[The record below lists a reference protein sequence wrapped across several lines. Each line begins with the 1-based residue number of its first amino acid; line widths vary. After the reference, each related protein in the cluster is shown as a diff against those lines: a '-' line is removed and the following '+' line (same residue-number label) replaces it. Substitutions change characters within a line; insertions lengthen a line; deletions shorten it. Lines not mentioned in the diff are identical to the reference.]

1 MVVRDRFSDRA
12 PRQVYTLFRI
22 FQAIVLLMIL
32 LDSYALQSHAFQE
45 LRESRIQEA
54 AAMSSESSAVPTN
67 FIRNIIIND
76 LETGKHDTVVTR
88 FPPEP
93 NGHLHIGH
101 AKSICLNFGIADEF
115 GGKTNLRFDDT
126 NPLKENEDFMNAIM
140 EDVRWLGFEWD
151 NLLHA
156 SDYFEDLYGF
166 AVHLIKTGKAYVE
179 ELSAEEILEYR
190 GDWMNNEPG
199 RESPWR
205 DRPVEESLE
214 LFERMKNG
222 EFEDGKY
229 VLRAKID
236 MASPDRFM
244 RDPVMYRI
252 RNASHH
258 RTGDTWHIYPM
269 YDWAHGISDAI
280 EGITHSLCTLEF
292 EEHRPLYEWFLE
304 NIPAPSMPRQI
315 EFARGNLDYT
325 VMSKRRLRE
334 LVEEGHVTGW
344 DDPRLPTLAGLR
356 RRGFTPESIRAFWSD
371 MGVSK
376 SNSIIPMGVLEN
388 YVRNDLNVRAPR
400 TMAVLDPLK
409 VVLTNFPAG
418 ETEWLEAAV
427 HPQDESMGTRQVPVT
442 REIWIER
449 GDFMEDPPR
458 KFFRLKPG
466 GEVRLRNAFIVRCTD
481 VIKDAA
487 GEIVELHCELDPET
501 RSGMPGAS
509 RKVKGTIHWV
519 SAEHGVPVEVRLCDR
534 LFTVPNPLGEKGRDF
549 REFINPHS
557 MDVMKRVIV
566 EPGVAEGG
574 PGDFYQF
581 ERTGYFCHDA
591 VDSKPG
597 RPVLNRI
604 VTLRDSWA
612 RIEKELAQQKK

>member
-1 MVVRDRFSDRA
+1 MSDDT
-12 PRQVYTLFRI
+12 P
-22 FQAIVLLMIL
+22 AI
-32 LDSYALQSHAFQE
+32 
-45 LRESRIQEA
+45 
-54 AAMSSESSAVPTN
+54 PTH
-67 FIRNIIIND
+67 FIRNIVIDDI
-76 LETGKHDTVVTR
+76 ESGKHQEIVTR

-115 GGKTNLRFDDT
+115 GGRTNLRFDDT
-126 NPLKENEDFMNAIM
+126 NPLKENEDFMLAIM

-151 NLLHA
+151 ALYHA
-156 SDYFEDLYGF
+156 SDYFAQLYEY
-166 AVHLIKTGKAYVE
+166 ALHLIRTGKAYVE
-179 ELSAEEILEYR
+179 ELTADEIRTYR
-190 GDWMNNEPG
+190 GTLTEPG

-205 DRPVEESLE
+205 DRPVEESMD
-214 LFERMKNG
+214 LFQRMKAG
-222 EFEDGKY
+222 EFEDGQY

-236 MASPDRFM
+236 MASPNINM
-244 RDPVMYRI
+244 RDPVVYRI

-258 RTGDTWHIYPM
+258 RTGDEWHIYPM

-292 EEHRPLYEWFLE
+292 EDHRPLYDWFLE
-304 NIPAPSMPRQI
+304 NIPAPCHPRQI

-334 LVEEGHVTGW
+334 LVEEGRVTGW
-344 DDPRLPTLAGLR
+344 DDPRMPTLAGLR
-356 RRGFTPESIRAFWSD
+356 RRGFTPEAIRAFWNE
-371 MGVSK
+371 MGISK
-376 SNSIIPMGVLEN
+376 AESIIPMTVLEN
-388 YVRNDLNVRAPR
+388 AVRNDLNVRAPR

-427 HPQDESMGTRQVPVT
+427 HPQDESMGTRRVPLT

-449 GDFMEDPPR
+449 GDFMEDAPR

-466 GEVRLRNAFIVRCTD
+466 GEVRLRNAFIIQCTE
-481 VIKDAA
+481 VVKDDS
-487 GEIVELHCELDPET
+487 GQVTELHCAFDPET
-501 RSGMPGAS
+501 RSGLPGAE

-519 SAEHGVPVEVRLCDR
+519 SAEHGDPAEIRLYDR
-534 LFTVPNPLGEKGRDF
+534 LFTVPNPLGDKRHDYRDF
-549 REFINPHS
+549 LNPHS
-557 MDVMKRVIV
+557 LDVIEKAIV
-566 EPGVAEGG
+566 EAPVAAGS
-574 PGDFYQF
+574 PGDYYQF
-581 ERTGYFCHDA
+581 ERTGYFCHDS

-612 RIEKELAQQKK
+612 RIEQELTRESS

>member
-1 MVVRDRFSDRA
+1 MNNEKTPPV
-12 PRQVYTLFRI
+12 
-22 FQAIVLLMIL
+22 
-32 LDSYALQSHAFQE
+32 
-45 LRESRIQEA
+45 
-54 AAMSSESSAVPTN
+54 TN
-67 FIRNIIIND
+67 FIRNIVISD
-76 LETGKHDTVVTR
+76 LESGKHDKIVTR

-115 GGKTNLRFDDT
+115 GGTTNLRFDDT
-126 NPLKENEDFMNAIM
+126 NPLKEKEDFMNAIM

-151 NLLHA
+151 NLYHA
-156 SDYFEDLYGF
+156 SDYFEQLYDY
-166 AVHLIKTGKAYVE
+166 AVHLIETGKAYVE
-179 ELSAEEILEYR
+179 ELTAEEILEYR

-205 DRPVEESLE
+205 DRPIEESLD
-214 LFERMKNG
+214 LFARMKAG

-334 LVEEGHVTGW
+334 LVEEGHVDGW
-344 DDPRLPTLAGLR
+344 DDPRMPTLAGLR
-356 RRGFTPESIRAFWSD
+356 RRGFTPEAIRAFWAD

-376 SNSIIPMGVLEN
+376 SNSIISMGVLEN
-388 YVRNDLNVRAPR
+388 AVRNDLNVRAPR

-409 VVLTNFPAG
+409 VVLTNYPEG
-418 ETEWLEAAV
+418 ETEWLEAPL
-427 HPQDESMGTRQVPVT
+427 HPQDESMGTRQVPLS

-449 GDFMEDPPR
+449 SDFMEEPPR

-466 GEVRLRNAFIVRCTD
+466 GEVRLRNAFIIQCEEVIKNDEGEVVELRCTF
-481 VIKDAA
+481 
-487 GEIVELHCELDPET
+487 DPDT

-519 SAEHGVPVEVRLCDR
+519 SAEHGQTAEIRLCDR
-534 LFTVPNPLGEKGRDF
+534 LFTVPNPLGEKDRDY
-549 REFINPHS
+549 REFLKEHS
-557 MDVMKRVIV
+557 RDVIENAIV
-566 EPGVAEGG
+566 EAPVAEGG
-574 PGDFYQF
+574 TGDFYQF
-581 ERTGYFCHDA
+581 ERTGYFCHDS

-612 RIEKELAQQKK
+612 RIEKEMAQQNG